1 MRKTAPRG
9 KRAIAAAID
18 GLAASHR
25 QHVLAVRKLARVM
38 AVVANEIAAASAAQ
52 TAELTALRHAVEGGD
67 EPRRIGRRA

>member
-1 MRKTAPRG
+1 MSAKRPSG

-18 GLAASHR
+18 GLAAAHR
-25 QHVLAVRKLARVM
+25 QHTLAVRKLARVM

-52 TAELTALRHAVEGGD
+52 TAELTALRQAIEGD

>member
-1 MRKTAPRG
+1 MRRATPRG
-9 KRAIAAAID
+9 KRAIAAAVD
-18 GLAASHR
+18 GVAAVHR

-52 TAELTALRHAVEGGD
+52 TAELTALRQAIDGAD